1 MAELIPWDEL
11 EAQYAEQFH
20 ASLGAPAKSLRLALG
35 ALLAKERLHCSD
47 SELVEHFE
55 ENPYL
60 QYFLGLETFHKD
72 CPFDDS
78 SLTNFRKYL
87 GKEALNQVNET
98 VIAKLEKLQANQ
110 QQEDEPEPEKESGIT
125 SGPWIPM
132 AKVSVLGSKQQRT
145 KPSWTPYQIVT
156 GQNLLDAKHSS
167 LR

>member
-47 SELVEHFE
+47 IELVEHFE

-87 GKEALNQVNET
+87 GEEVVNQVNET
-98 VIAKLEKLQANQ
+98 VIAKLERLRANQ
-110 QQEDEPEPEKESGIT
+110 QQEDQPEP
-125 SGPWIPM
+125 P
-132 AKVSVLGSKQQRT
+132 
-145 KPSWTPYQIVT
+145 
-156 GQNLLDAKHSS
+156 N
-167 LR
+167 

>member
-47 SELVEHFE
+47 IELVEHFE

-87 GKEALNQVNET
+87 GEEVVNQVNET
-98 VIAKLEKLQANQ
+98 VIAKLERLRANQ
-110 QQEDEPEPEKESGIT
+110 QSGSRRFFSSSSHT
-125 SGPWIPM
+125 TGHAGPHP
-132 AKVSVLGSKQQRT
+132 AVRRNHRT
-145 KPSWTPYQIVT
+145 VV
-156 GQNLLDAKHSS
+156 G
-167 LR
+167 

>member
-20 ASLGAPAKSLRLALG
+20 ASLGA
-35 ALLAKERLHCSD
+35 LLAKERLHCSD
-47 SELVEHFE
+47 IELVEHFE

-87 GKEALNQVNET
+87 GKEVVNQMNET
-98 VIAKLEKLQANQ
+98 VIAKLESCLLY
-110 QQEDEPEPEKESGIT
+110 T
-125 SGPWIPM
+125 S
-132 AKVSVLGSKQQRT
+132 
-145 KPSWTPYQIVT
+145 PSPR
-156 GQNLLDAKHSS
+156 D
-167 LR
+167 

>member
-1 MAELIPWDEL
+1 MAELLPWDEL

-87 GKEALNQVNET
+87 GKEVVNQMNET
-98 VIAKLEKLQANQ
+98 VIAKLERLRANQ
-110 QQEDEPEPEKESGIT
+110 QQAAQPDPLGIKRRAIQ
-125 SGPWIPM
+125 P
-132 AKVSVLGSKQQRT
+132 Q
-145 KPSWTPYQIVT
+145 
-156 GQNLLDAKHSS
+156 S
-167 LR
+167 LIQL